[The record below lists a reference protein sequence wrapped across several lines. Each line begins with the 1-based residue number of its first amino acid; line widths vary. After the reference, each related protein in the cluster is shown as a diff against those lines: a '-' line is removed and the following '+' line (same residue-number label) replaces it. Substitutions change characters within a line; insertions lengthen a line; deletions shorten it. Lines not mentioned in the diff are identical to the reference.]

1 MRIRRCA
8 ALWLEPREETRF
20 DLGGLL
26 AGGTGVASRMQWLAH
41 APPLDAPVEV
51 DAGDVAM
58 LGELSP
64 MDWIAAAPLRARHGA
79 PRVRRLLH
87 AGLLVG
93 STSPWAV
100 QRERDDRLRGLHW
113 HGLSAVCHAG
123 SRWDGVDAAGE
134 VEEAGLHH
142 AEGLRENSGV
152 PPPMR
157 HARADGGATTA
168 LPRAPRD
175 GFDRL
180 LDARASC
187 RNFDTGNTLPLVR
200 LAGVLERAF
209 GERGRVRGA
218 DDFDVLKRTSPSG
231 GALHPT
237 ECYLIARRV
246 EGLARGLY
254 HYRPAEHALQALPMD
269 EAAILAGAG
278 RHASATGKD
287 AIDYL
292 AWIAVGGQPY
302 FAEAHALCVL
312 APRFE
317 RNYWKYRNHAK
328 AYRVCILD
336 VGHLSQTLLLSA
348 TEAGLGSYVT
358 AAINEGDI
366 ERAFGM
372 IHWIDGPL
380 AVCGIGLR
388 GERMHTY
395 EFDPNRAVW
404 PRAGRATE

>member
-8 ALWLEPREETRF
+8 VLWLEPREEIGF
-20 DLGGLL
+20 DLDVLL
-26 AGGTGVASRMQWLAH
+26 AGGTGVTSRMQWFAH
-41 APPLDAPVEV
+41 APQLDAPVAV
-51 DAGDVAM
+51 DAGDVAV

-64 MDWIAAAPLRARHGA
+64 LDWEAGASVRARHGA
-79 PRVRRLLH
+79 ARVRRLLQ

-93 STSPWAV
+93 STQAWAA
-100 QRERDDRLRGLHW
+100 QRERDERLRGLHW
-113 HGLSAVCHAG
+113 HGLAAAYHAG
-123 SRWDGVDAAGE
+123 SRWDGIDAAGE

-142 AEGLRENSGV
+142 AEGLRRAYGA
-152 PPPMR
+152 PPPML
-157 HARADGGATTA
+157 HARADGGACTA
-168 LPRAPRD
+168 LPRTPRNA
-175 GFDRL
+175 FDTL

-187 RNFDTGNTLPLVR
+187 RNFDVTKALPLAQ
-200 LAGVLERAF
+200 LAQVLERAF

-246 EGLARGLY
+246 AGLAPGLY
-254 HYRPAEHALQALPMD
+254 HYRPSDHALQALPMD

-278 RHASATGKD
+278 KHASARGKD
-287 AIDYL
+287 ALDYL

-312 APRFE
+312 APRFG
-317 RNYWKYRNHAK
+317 RNFWKYRNHPK

-336 VGHLSQTLLLSA
+336 AGHLSQTLLMSA

-366 ERAFGM
+366 ERAFGLT
-372 IHWIDGPL
+372 HWIDGPL

-388 GERMHTY
+388 ADRMETY
-395 EFDPNRAVW
+395 ELDPNGRVW
-404 PRAGRATE
+404 PR